1 MERIFLAIACTLVHI
16 PSIFIRYAPFREITT
31 PEQKKKLVMLYLPV
45 LAISCILYYQ
55 FYQSPNLIQFQKL
68 MLVFVAFLLSGI
80 NVLVIKGHWR
90 EHWFTAGLASIH
102 VSVTFFGCAYIVQH
116 LPVDHAPV
124 HVVAMSA
131 SITFLLFLVLVRFY
145 CNATRRVVVPFLS
158 MDSGDYWKKVWYMPL
173 GLFFATFFAAPLSA
187 YSGST
192 AMLLCRLSVL
202 FTTIAL
208 GDAIAED
215 HIAMRQRLDM
225 AEQLNIQQE
234 YYQGLAERV
243 AEARKNRHDFKH
255 HMAAVHRF
263 IEQDDKE
270 GLTEYMAELQ
280 IIFDQTVS
288 VPYTGNQALDGV
300 FYRYAT
306 LAQRHNIRFDFSGA
320 VEKLAMPNTDLC
332 VLLGNALENAYTGC
346 MTLQNGRFITVTARS
361 NPSGQSLMISNS
373 YDGVMDIEDD
383 RILSRKRDHEPG
395 IGLESM
401 RAICEKHDA
410 VMDIR
415 YDAQTFNVL
424 LIIPVKK

>member
-1 MERIFLAIACTLVHI
+1 MERIFLAIACTLVHV

-55 FYQSPNLIQFQKL
+55 FYQSPNLIQLQKL

-80 NVLVIKGHWR
+80 NVLVINGHWR

-234 YYQGLAERV
+234 YYQGLTERV
-243 AEARKNRHDFKH
+243 AEARKNRHDFKN

-263 IEQDDKE
+263 IERDDKE
-270 GLTEYMAELQ
+270 GLTEYMEELQ

-320 VEKLAMPNTDLC
+320 VEKLAMPSTDLC

-361 NPSGQSLMISNS
+361 DISGQSLMISNS

-401 RAICEKHDA
+401 RSICEKHDA

-415 YDAQTFNVL
+415 YDEQTFNVL